1 MITIS
6 LCMIVKNEASVLERI
21 LKPMSSVADQIIIV
35 DTGSNDATKEIARQF
50 TDEIY
55 DMAWQDDFSA
65 ARNFACSHAKMDYWM
80 WLDAD
85 DVIDEKNKA
94 RLLDLKRTLD
104 PSADVVM
111 MRYLTGFDQNGN
123 CTFSYYRERL
133 LKTSRNF
140 RWQGRVHEAIVPS
153 GSILYSPIEI
163 SHQKLGTGDKDR
175 NLRIYESMLREGSV
189 LTPRELFYY
198 GRELYFHEHFS
209 EAAAVLSMFL
219 KEPAGWLENKIDACL
234 LLSQCHSRLGQTE
247 EAMADLTR
255 SFIYSP
261 PRGEACCALGGQM
274 LEDGRLRDAVYWYER
289 ALASMPDE
297 TSGAFVQ
304 KDCYDFLPLIQ
315 LCVCWDRLGDKKKA
329 LAYHRQAQALKPQD
343 PSVKANELYFS
354 SLGLEISSEI

>member
-1 MITIS
+1 
-6 LCMIVKNEASVLERI
+6 
-21 LKPMSSVADQIIIV
+21 
-35 DTGSNDATKEIARQF
+35 
-50 TDEIY
+50 
-55 DMAWQDDFSA
+55 
-65 ARNFACSHAKMDYWM
+65 
-80 WLDAD
+80 
-85 DVIDEKNKA
+85 
-94 RLLDLKRTLD
+94 
-104 PSADVVM
+104 
-111 MRYLTGFDQNGN
+111 
-123 CTFSYYRERL
+123 
-133 LKTSRNF
+133 
-140 RWQGRVHEAIVPS
+140 
-153 GSILYSPIEI
+153 
-163 SHQKLGTGDKDR
+163 
-175 NLRIYESMLREGSV
+175 MLREGSV